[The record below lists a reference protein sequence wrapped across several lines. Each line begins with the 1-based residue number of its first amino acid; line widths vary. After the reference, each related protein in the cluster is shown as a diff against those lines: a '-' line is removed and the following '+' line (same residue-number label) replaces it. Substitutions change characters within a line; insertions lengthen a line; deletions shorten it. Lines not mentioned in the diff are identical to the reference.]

1 MTPHISEDLRYPVG
15 RPERKPNL
23 TAAERAVLVE
33 QIASL
38 PDQLR
43 SAVAGWTDAQ
53 LDTPYRPEGWTARQV
68 VHHLAD
74 SHMHSSLRFRL
85 GLAEEQPTVKPYDEA
100 VWANLTDARMAPVE
114 WSLQLVE
121 SVHRRWV
128 MLLRSLDETAFRRT
142 VFHPENGVMTLD
154 QVVQI
159 YSWHGRHHVAHITG
173 LAGRSGW

>member
-1 MTPHISEDLRYPVG
+1 MSEELRYPAG
-15 RPERKPNL
+15 HPDRKPNL
-23 TAAERAVLVE
+23 TAAERRELVD
-33 QIASL
+33 QIAAM

-43 SAVAGWTDAQ
+43 AAVAGWTDAQ

-74 SHMHSSLRFRL
+74 SHMHSYTRFRF
-85 GLAEEQPTVKPYDEA
+85 GLAEDHPTVKPYDEA
-100 VWANLTDARMAPVE
+100 AWANLTDARTAPVD

-128 MLLRSLDETAFRRT
+128 MLMRSLDETSFART
-142 VFHPENGVMTLD
+142 VIHPENGVMTLD
-154 QVVQI
+154 QVLQI

-173 LAGRSGW
+173 LARRSGW